1 MPAWRE
7 RDGKRLPL
15 LPGMELRAVD
25 RIISGKD
32 ARVVMMKLSEGS
44 LVRLGENGSLRFTEL
59 EPSRTRRATRRERAR
74 GAGDDRRARH

>member
-1 MPAWRE
+1 
-7 RDGKRLPL
+7 
-15 LPGMELRAVD
+15 MELRAGD
-25 RIISGKD
+25 RGKD
-32 ARVVMMKLSEGS
+32 ARVVMKLSEAS